1 MCLVSEGHT
10 MTENSLGG
18 FAAVLNS
25 RLSAESRIAKAKSF
39 GWQCGGWAI
48 ASCLAGAG
56 FAVALWGYST
66 TQSVV
71 PAAEIAAKAI
81 TDAFKRAE
89 LKTIVSGTMALSP
102 DAELTLAKDQKVG
115 FMEGTTVKLDPS
127 STVRI
132 VGDLKVNVPQPSKE
146 QLQLDTMSESK
157 ELPFTRY
164 TIFNSA
170 SFGRGTV
177 VTGWNFELSDTT
189 RPIYQRCYYE
199 QVLDKGIAATQ
210 TIAVDGSPRPPSRL
224 AKLPFDFDSA
234 VANCIWFS
242 GT

>member
-1 MCLVSEGHT
+1 MCLVPKGRNV
-10 MTENSLGG
+10 TENGLGA

-25 RLSAESRIAKAKSF
+25 RLSAESRIARAKSF

-56 FAVALWGYST
+56 FAIALWGYST
-66 TQSVV
+66 TQSVI
-71 PAAEIAAKAI
+71 PAAEIAAKAMA
-81 TDAFKRAE
+81 DAFKRAE
-89 LKTIVSGTMALSP
+89 LKTIVSGTMALSS
-102 DAELTLAKDQKVG
+102 DAELTLAKDQRVG
-115 FMEGTTVKLDPS
+115 VIEGTTVKLDPS

-146 QLQLDTMSESK
+146 QLQLETVSGSK

-170 SFGRGTV
+170 TFGQGTV
-177 VTGWNFELSDTT
+177 VTGWYFELSDTA
-189 RPIYQRCYYE
+189 RPIFQRCYYE

-210 TIAVDGSPRPPSRL
+210 TIAIDGSPRPPSRL
-224 AKLPFDFDSA
+224 AKLPFDFDNA
-234 VANCIWFS
+234 VTNCIWFS

>member
-1 MCLVSEGHT
+1 

-25 RLSAESRIAKAKSF
+25 RISAESRIARAKSF
-39 GWQCGGWAI
+39 GWQCGGLAI

-71 PAAEIAAKAI
+71 PAAEVAAKAI
-81 TDAFKRAE
+81 ADAFKRAE

-115 FMEGTTVKLDPS
+115 LTEGTTVKLDPS

-146 QLQLDTMSESK
+146 QLQLDTMSQSK

-170 SFGRGTV
+170 SFGRGT
-177 VTGWNFELSDTT
+177 
-189 RPIYQRCYYE
+189 
-199 QVLDKGIAATQ
+199 DKGIAATQ

>member
-1 MCLVSEGHT
+1 
-10 MTENSLGG
+10 MTEHDLGA
-18 FAAVLNS
+18 FAAVINS
-25 RLSAESRIAKAKSF
+25 RLSAESRIARAKSF

-48 ASCLAGAG
+48 AFCLGG
-56 FAVALWGYST
+56 TGVAVALWGYST

-71 PAAEIAAKAI
+71 PAAEVAASAIA
-81 TDAFKRAE
+81 DAFKRAE
-89 LKTIVSGTMALSP
+89 LKTIVSGTMALP
-102 DAELTLAKDQKVG
+102 ADAELTLAKGQKVTL
-115 FMEGTTVKLDPS
+115 MEGTVVKLDPS

-132 VGDLKVNVPQPSKE
+132 VGDLRVNVPQPSKE
-146 QLQLDTMSESK
+146 QLQLETMSGSK

-170 SFGRGTV
+170 SFGQGTV
-177 VTGWNFELSDTT
+177 VTGWNFELSDTS

-210 TIAVDGSPRPPSRL
+210 TIAVNGSSRPPSRL
-224 AKLPFDFDSA
+224 AKLPFDFDNA